1 MLTSKLLDSKTR
13 GAATFC
19 IHAKIVLS
27 GFIVVYNP
35 LGSQERTLKKAT
47 PPGVEFQPVP
57 ITPVLKS
64 LLKAL
69 DPIVPTAE
77 RFTIW
82 FGHIEVLSEIKSTVH
97 PEVVF
102 AKVETVPTHPVDC
115 EAPEFVNLKVKAPV
129 ALFAQKIPG
138 FNSACTTP
146 PKAGCPVL

>member
-1 MLTSKLLDSKTR
+1 MSSEASLKSKLKTPPLLTSKLLDSKTR

-77 RFTIW
+77 RFTI
-82 FGHIEVLSEIKSTVH
+82 
-97 PEVVF
+97 
-102 AKVETVPTHPVDC
+102 
-115 EAPEFVNLKVKAPV
+115 
-129 ALFAQKIPG
+129 
-138 FNSACTTP
+138 
-146 PKAGCPVL
+146 